1 MRLLV
6 ILGCL
11 LAVTGC
17 AFVKVPLNPPVEG
30 VREQVVE
37 GTGHYKLAMVDISG
51 IISLDPVGLDRFSKE
66 PPLLPRLKEELRTAL
81 ADPEVV
87 GLLVRIDSGG
97 GSVTASDILYHELK
111 RFGEE
116 KRVPIVACVMDKALS
131 GGYYAALAADAIV
144 AHPTALVG
152 GVGVITFKFNIA
164 ELLKKLGIGE
174 ETIKSGDLKD
184 FWSPLRPSE
193 PEEIALMQGI
203 TDRLQQRFLQLIEE
217 NRHDLAPCTLH
228 QMARG
233 GVFDAPGAKGL
244 KIIDEVGYLEDALT
258 LLRRLAGVEQARV
271 VIYRRPGSY
280 AENIYA
286 SGMPLLR
293 EMSVLERGAEELLT
307 PSFRY
312 QYVP

>member
-1 MRLLV
+1 MKRWGLL
-6 ILGCL
+6 LGL
-11 LAVTGC
+11 LLLGGC
-17 AFVKVPLNPPVEG
+17 AFVKVPLSAPVQG

-37 GTGHYKLAMVDISG
+37 GSGRAKLAMVDISG
-51 IISLDPVGLDRFSKE
+51 LLTLAPVGLGRFSKE
-66 PPLLPRLKEELRTAL
+66 PPLIPRLKEELHLAL
-81 ADPEVV
+81 DDPAVV

-111 RFGEE
+111 RFGE
-116 KRVPIVACVMDKALS
+116 KKGVPVVACVMDKALS

-164 ELLKKLGIGE
+164 GLLAKWGIEE
-174 ETIKSGDLKD
+174 ETVKSGPLKD

-203 TDRLQQRFLQLIEE
+203 TDRFHQRFLSLIEE
-217 NRHDLAPCTLH
+217 NRDLSPCTLK
-228 QMARG
+228 QLGRG
-233 GVFDAPGAKGL
+233 GVFDATGAKGL
-244 KIIDEVGYLEDALT
+244 RIIDEVGYLENALT
-258 LLRRLAGVEQARV
+258 LLRTLAGVDEARV
-271 VIYRRPGSY
+271 VIYRRPGAY

-286 SGMPLLR
+286 AGAPL
-293 EMSVLERGAEELLT
+293 AQAAALLDGLAGEALL

-312 QYVP
+312 QYAP